1 LKEQAIFLE
10 AMFGKD
16 DPDLDAL
23 KRATDYL
30 DAMIQKG
37 ELGQKNGKG
46 FYQYP
51 DPAYARE
58 GFIP

>member
-1 LKEQAIFLE
+1 
-10 AMFGKD
+10 MFGKD